1 MRHATVELAYTA
13 DARLLQAPFFAEQ
26 GYEVGT
32 RDRTDRSYARPLGR

>member
-1 MRHATVELAYTA
+1 MGDTRQEILDSALA
-13 DARLLQAPFFAEQ
+13 LFAEQ